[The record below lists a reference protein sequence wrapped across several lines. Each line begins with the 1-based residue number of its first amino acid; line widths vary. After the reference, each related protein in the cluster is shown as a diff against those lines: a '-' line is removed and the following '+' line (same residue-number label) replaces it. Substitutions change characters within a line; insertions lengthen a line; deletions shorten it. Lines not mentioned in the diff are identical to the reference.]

1 MRNNHASET
10 YALMLVTPARCCPM
24 KFRQLRY
31 FVTIVDAGSFSRAAQ
46 VAHVAQPALSQQ
58 IADLEDQLGV
68 SLLQRSAR
76 GVNATAAGERLYV
89 EASAILRR
97 IERLPEVVRGQGEE
111 VEGCVSIGMAFPLAS
126 QFAGPIMAACRTAL
140 PKVRLKLSSSG
151 SMQLAASIR
160 EHALDLAMLF
170 EGEPYAG
177 CVRVPLFE
185 RRLFLL
191 RRANGSVRPGSIR
204 FQELA
209 DLPLVLPHHPNIVR
223 LVLDRL
229 FAEAGIVPHVAAEA
243 DVSTDMLA
251 AVQAGVGDTILPL
264 GGTDELSGN
273 FSAQA
278 IEPAISLTASI
289 VSSAETPLAA
299 AGEAVRDF
307 IAGFVK
313 QHLSELPVPSVEPEG
328 E

>member
-1 MRNNHASET
+1 
-10 YALMLVTPARCCPM
+10 M
-24 KFRQLRY
+24 KLRQLRY

-58 IADLEDQLGV
+58 IADLEDQLGLT
-68 SLLQRSAR
+68 LLQRSAR

-97 IERLPEVVRGQGEE
+97 VERLPEVVRGHGEE
-111 VEGCVSIGMAFPLAS
+111 VEGSVSIGMAFPLAS

-140 PKVRLKLSSSG
+140 PKVRLKLSSAG
-151 SMQLAASIR
+151 SIQLAARIR
-160 EHALDLAMLF
+160 EQALDLAVIF
-170 EGEPYAG
+170 ESEPYAG
-177 CVRVPLFE
+177 CVSVPLFE

-191 RRANGSVRPGSIR
+191 QRANASLSPGSIK

-209 DLPLVLPHHPNIVR
+209 GLPLVLPHQPNIVR

-229 FAEAGIVPHVAAEA
+229 FAAAGIEPHVAAEA
-243 DVSTDMLA
+243 DVSADMLA
-251 AVQAGVGDTILPL
+251 AVQAGVGATILPL
-264 GGTDELSGN
+264 GGTDELPGN
-273 FSAQA
+273 FSAQS

-299 AGEAVRDF
+299 SGEAVRDF

-313 QHLSELPVPSVEPEG
+313 QHLSEPPISGVEAEG
-328 E
+328 A

>member
-1 MRNNHASET
+1 
-10 YALMLVTPARCCPM
+10 M
-24 KFRQLRY
+24 KLRQLRY

-58 IADLEDQLGV
+58 IADLEEQLGV

-76 GVNATAAGERLYV
+76 GVSATAAGERLYV

-97 IERLPEVVRGQGEE
+97 VERLPEVVRGLGEE
-111 VEGCVSIGMAFPLAS
+111 VEGGVSIGMAYPLAS

-160 EHALDLAMLF
+160 EHALDLAVLF

-177 CVRVPLFE
+177 CVRVPLFK

-191 RRANGSVRPGSIR
+191 RRANGSVRPGSIKL
-204 FQELA
+204 QELA

-223 LVLDRL
+223 LVLDRQ
-229 FAEAGIVPHVAAEA
+229 FAEAGIVPNVATEA

-264 GGTDELSGN
+264 GGTDELSSN

-313 QHLSELPVPSVEPEG
+313 QHLSEHPVPKVEPEG
-328 E
+328 Q

>member
-1 MRNNHASET
+1 
-10 YALMLVTPARCCPM
+10 M
-24 KFRQLRY
+24 KLRQLRY
-31 FVTIVDAGSFSRAAQ
+31 FVTIVDAGSFSRAAK

-68 SLLQRSAR
+68 TLLQRSAR

-97 IERLPEVVRGQGEE
+97 VERLREVVSGHGEE
-111 VEGCVSIGMAFPLAS
+111 VEGSVSIGMAFPLAS
-126 QFAGPIMAACRTAL
+126 QLAGPIMAACCNAL
-140 PKVRLKLSSSG
+140 PKVRLKLSSAG
-151 SMQLAASIR
+151 SIQLAARIR
-160 EHALDLAMLF
+160 EQTLDLAMVF
-170 EGEPYAG
+170 ESEPYAG

-191 RRANGSVRPGSIR
+191 RRANGSVRPGSIKI
-204 FQELA
+204 QELA
-209 DLPLVLPHHPNIVR
+209 GLPLVLPHQPNIVR
-223 LVLDRL
+223 LVLERL
-229 FAEAGIVPHVAAEA
+229 FAEAGIKPHVAAEA

-251 AVQAGVGDTILPL
+251 SVQAGVGDTILPL
-264 GGTDELSGN
+264 GGTDELPSI
-273 FSAQA
+273 FCAQA
-278 IEPAISLTASI
+278 IEPAVSLTASI

-313 QHLSELPVPSVEPEG
+313 QHLSEHPVPSVESEG

>member
-1 MRNNHASET
+1 
-10 YALMLVTPARCCPM
+10 M
-24 KFRQLRY
+24 KLRQLRY

-68 SLLQRSAR
+68 TLLRRSAR

-97 IERLPEVVRGQGEE
+97 VERLPDVVRGHGEE
-111 VEGCVSIGMAFPLAS
+111 IEGSVSIGMAFPLAS
-126 QFAGPIMAACRTAL
+126 QFAGPIMAACRAAL
-140 PKVRLKLSSSG
+140 PKVRLKLSSAG
-151 SMQLAASIR
+151 SIQLAVRIR
-160 EHALDLAMLF
+160 EQALDLAVLF
-170 EGEPYAG
+170 ESEPYAG
-177 CVRVPLFE
+177 CVSVPLFE

-191 RRANGSVRPGSIR
+191 RRANGSLRPGSIA

-209 DLPLVLPHHPNIVR
+209 GVPLVLPHQPNIVR
-223 LVLDRL
+223 QVLDRL
-229 FAEAGIVPHVAAEA
+229 FAEAGIEPYVAAEA

-264 GGTDELSGN
+264 GGTDELPGN

-278 IEPAISLTASI
+278 IEPAVSLTASV
-289 VSSAETPLAA
+289 VSSAETPLTA

-313 QHLSELPVPSVEPEG
+313 QHLSEHPVPRAEAER

>member
-1 MRNNHASET
+1 
-10 YALMLVTPARCCPM
+10 M
-24 KFRQLRY
+24 KLRQLRY

-68 SLLQRSAR
+68 TLLQRSAR

-97 IERLPEVVRGQGEE
+97 VERLPDVVRGHGEE
-111 VEGCVSIGMAFPLAS
+111 IEGSVSIGMAFPLAS
-126 QFAGPIMAACRTAL
+126 QFAGPIMAACRHAL
-140 PKVRLKLSSSG
+140 PKVRLKLSSAG
-151 SMQLAASIR
+151 SMQLAVRIR
-160 EHALDLAMLF
+160 EQAIDLAVLF
-170 EGEPYAG
+170 ESEPYAG
-177 CVRVPLFE
+177 CVSVPLFK

-191 RRANGSVRPGSIR
+191 RRANGSFRPGSIA
-204 FQELA
+204 FKDLA
-209 DLPLVLPHHPNIVR
+209 SVPLVLPHHPNIVR

-229 FAEAGIVPHVAAEA
+229 FAEAGIEPNVAAEA

-264 GGTDELSGN
+264 GSTDELPGT
-273 FSAQA
+273 FSVQA
-278 IEPAISLTASI
+278 IEPAVLLTASI

-313 QHLSELPVPSVEPEG
+313 QHLSEHPVPGVDAEG

>member
-1 MRNNHASET
+1 MT
-10 YALMLVTPARCCPM
+10 KL
-24 KFRQLRY
+24 RQLRY

-68 SLLQRSAR
+68 TLLQRSAR
-76 GVNATAAGERLYV
+76 GVNATAAGVRLYV

-97 IERLPEVVRGQGEE
+97 VERLPDVVRGQGEE
-111 VEGCVSIGMAFPLAS
+111 VAGSVSVGMAFPLAS
-126 QFAGPIMAACRTAL
+126 QLAGPIMAACRTAL
-140 PKVRLKLSSSG
+140 PKVRLQLSSAG
-151 SMQLAASIR
+151 SIQLAGRIR
-160 EHALDLAMLF
+160 EHALDLAVLF

-191 RRANGSVRPGSIR
+191 RRANGSVRPGSIK
-204 FQELA
+204 FQDLA
-209 DLPLVLPHHPNIVR
+209 DLPLVLPHQPNIVR

-229 FAEAGIVPHVAAEA
+229 FAEAGIEPHVAAEA

-251 AVQAGVGDTILPL
+251 AVQAGVGDTILPI
-264 GGTDELSGN
+264 GGTDDLPGAIC
-273 FSAQA
+273 AQA
-278 IEPAISLTASI
+278 IEPAVFLTASI

-313 QHLSELPVPSVEPEG
+313 QHVSERPIPGDASEE